1 MPLEDSRPWQN
12 HHCTQHSNGTHWCHL
27 GCNFPALTVWDLVGQ
42 NRCWYCVCMMKP
54 SLGVNY
60 TSRGLD
66 LCFPADFR
74 LPQRT
79 DEVIQWSRCCLH
91 YNPVVQQLSPAVSG
105 WGLRFVQECLL
116 MPPHHCESQSMTVKF
131 KRVNSSAL
139 FLSSLTWF
147 SSFTSSGDEPLWSSA
162 YASH

>member
-1 MPLEDSRPWQN
+1 MAFLI
-12 HHCTQHSNGTHWCHL
+12 L
-27 GCNFPALTVWDLVGQ
+27 FP
-42 NRCWYCVCMMKP
+42 Y
-54 SLGVNY
+54 LGVNY

-162 YASH
+162 YASHQKPHSLQNGLLCTACTTPHEPFHHFADPIGTSR